1 MTDPGGAPH
10 PPRRPLSETITLIFA
25 ASIAF
30 CLLAGVVGVV
40 TVRIV
45 EPGADVGAPASSLG
59 TLLSVLAGY
68 IVGAYRSRPGN
79 GNGHGH

>member
-1 MTDPGGAPH
+1 VTDDG
-10 PPRRPLSETITLIFA
+10 PRPERRALSETITLIFA

-40 TVRIV
+40 VVRV
-45 EPGADVGAPASSLG
+45 VDPGTDVGAPASSLG

-68 IVGAYRSRPGN
+68 IVGAYRSRPN
-79 GNGHGH
+79 GNGHR